1 MQLRVEVPAAVVAML
16 FVSGCTCGDALS
28 RGRSGELFAVDGNAA
43 VVSALDLDFG
53 AVVVGEAQV
62 LEFQLQNRG
71 AGALALVAP
80 EAASPFRLEVPASV
94 APGSL
99 VTAKAIFT
107 PDAAREFSSTIEL
120 VSPDA
125 LESARRVTL
134 RLRGTGTD
142 SRCAVVPSIDF
153 GVVSV
158 GSSRA
163 QLISLENPRPT
174 DVTAIVGQPT
184 GGDLGPFVREAPSRA
199 EVLIPPMG
207 RREVRLAFRPSSA
220 GRFLGS
226 VNVQPA
232 PACPAQ
238 LVTLVG
244 VAIDG
249 VISAT
254 PNPVL
259 FGFVPLT
266 RAANRTVSV
275 TNGTAQPLDVQLT
288 WPAGGEFSGPARVA
302 VPAFDAAT
310 FDAVFRPSMLG
321 NRAGSV
327 GLRAGNAPLVLQ
339 LRGAGGGPDID
350 VRPAIVNFG
359 RVPLF
364 TANTPPQ
371 TRRLQVLNVGTRATM
386 TTAERL
392 FLGRSGAAPYA
403 VLQLPD
409 GGAAPP
415 NLAVNVAATPP
426 YSDASG
432 LDARPG
438 EYVGLEVQLT
448 PVSAGPVE
456 AQLVVFSNDHDEPDV
471 RVPITANVVPLR
483 PCSLG
488 VLPSGQLQFGA
499 LTANVPSVRQ
509 VVLENRS
516 TTPGDVCLIS
526 ELALAPDSHAAFSLL
541 GGPVAERELLPG
553 ERWSVRLQ
561 ALTHGGGTGP
571 IAGTLTYSSSAPTPV
586 GSIQLVANLER
597 PCLTVSPIE
606 LDVGA
611 VNLGCSSGPRSFLIY
626 NSCSAPVDVQSVTVV
641 DAAGL
646 PANTPGCTA
655 PAGCPEVSLA
665 ALPMLPATLASGA
678 TPLAIAVRYQPVDV
692 GADTGAIA
700 ITSTARGQTTVQ
712 LVSVRSQ
719 GNASGDV
726 TEVFQGA
733 GIPRVDILFV
743 IDGSCSMSSKQASL
757 AANLPAFF
765 TRALAT
771 NVDYHLAVIVGQGPP
786 SVPTRGVFRSGPT
799 HPTPILTQGVA
810 DAEQQFGARIT
821 SIGAQGGNEECFQP
835 ALTALTPPLST
846 GSNAGFLRAGAQL
859 AIVCVTD
866 DSDYSPQPAAYYQAE
881 FLNLKQG
888 QSNDL
893 TVSAIAGYQQ
903 ACSATQLEDGRY
915 AAMTAA
921 TGGVREEICTADW
934 AQALGRLSLT
944 TFGQSGRYFLR
955 GSPDLSARPL
965 EVRVDGALISPTMGP
980 AHVWSYDA
988 VGNVISFAELF
999 RPPAGARIEVRYRPA
1014 CL

>member
-1 MQLRVEVPAAVVAML
+1 MQTRVEVLGAVALLLVG
-16 FVSGCTCGDALS
+16 GCTCGDALS
-28 RGRSGELFAVDGNAA
+28 RGRAGELFVVDGNGAIA
-43 VVSALDLDFG
+43 NELELDFG
-53 AVVVGEAQV
+53 AVVVGEPRV

-71 AGALALVAP
+71 ASALTLVAP
-80 EAASPFRLEVPASV
+80 EGASPFQLELPGSLA
-94 APGSL
+94 AGSL
-99 VTAKAIFT
+99 VTAKASFT
-107 PDAAREFSSTIEL
+107 PDALREFSATLEL

-125 LESARRVTL
+125 LESASRVTL
-134 RLRGTGTD
+134 RLRGSGTD
-142 SRCAVVPSIDF
+142 SRCTVVPSIDF

-158 GSSRA
+158 GSSRTQA
-163 QLISLENPRPT
+163 LWLENPRLT
-174 DVTAIVGQPT
+174 DVTALVGTPT
-184 GGDLGPFVREAPSRA
+184 GGDQGPFVRESPTRS
-199 EVLIPPMG
+199 ELLIPPMG
-207 RREVRLAFRPSSA
+207 RREVRLAFRPTSA
-220 GRFLGS
+220 AHFLGT

-232 PACPAQ
+232 PACPSQ
-238 LVTLVG
+238 LVHLTGHAIEG
-244 VAIDG
+244 VLAA
-249 VISAT
+249 S
-254 PNPVL
+254 PNPVV

-266 RAANRTVSV
+266 RSASRTVSV
-275 TNGTAQPLDVQLT
+275 TNGTGQPLEVQLT
-288 WPAGGEFSGPARVA
+288 WPASSEFSGPASVT
-302 VPAFDAAT
+302 VPAFDVAT
-310 FDAVFRPSMLG
+310 FEALFRPSMLG

-327 GLRAGNAPLVLQ
+327 GLRAGNTPLVVQ

-350 VRPAIVNFG
+350 LRPAMVNFG
-359 RVPLF
+359 RVPFF

-403 VLQLPD
+403 AIEARD
-409 GGAAPP
+409 GGAPP
-415 NLAVNVAATPP
+415 SNLAVSVAAMPP

-438 EYVGLEVQLT
+438 EFVGLEVQLT
-448 PVSAGPVE
+448 PVAAGPVD
-456 AQLVVFSNDHDEPDV
+456 AQLVVFSNDHDEPEL
-471 RVPITANVVPLR
+471 RVPITANVVPLP
-483 PCSLG
+483 PCALG

-499 LTANVPSVRQ
+499 LTPSVPIVRQ
-509 VVLENRS
+509 VIFENRS

-526 ELALAPDSHAAFSLL
+526 ELTLTPDSHAAFSLRD
-541 GGPVAERELLPG
+541 GPVSERELLPG
-553 ERWSVRLQ
+553 ERWSVQLQ
-561 ALTHGGGTGP
+561 ALTHGGGAGP
-571 IAGTLTYSSSAPTPV
+571 ITGTLSYSSSAATPS
-586 GSIQLVANLER
+586 GTLQLVASLER
-597 PCLTVSPIE
+597 PCLTISPIE

-611 VNLGCSSGPRSFLIY
+611 VNLGCSSGTRSFLIY
-626 NSCSAPVDVQSVTVV
+626 NSCSAPVGVQSVTIV

-646 PANTPGCTA
+646 PANAPGCASPT
-655 PAGCPEVSLA
+655 GCPELSIA
-665 ALPMLPATLASGA
+665 ALPQLPATLAPGA
-678 TPLAIAVRYQPVDV
+678 TPLVIGVRYQPVNV
-692 GADTGAIA
+692 GVDLGAIA
-700 ITSTARGQTTVQ
+700 VSSTVGGQSTTQ
-712 LVSVRSQ
+712 LVSVRGE

-733 GIPRVDILFV
+733 GIPRVDVLFV
-743 IDGSCSMSSKQASL
+743 IDGSCSMASKQASL
-757 AANLPAFF
+757 ASNLPAFF

-786 SVPTRGVFRSGPT
+786 SVPARGGFRSGPG
-799 HPTPILTQGVA
+799 HPTPILTQAVV

-846 GSNAGFLRAGAQL
+846 GSNAGFLRTGAQL

-888 QSNDL
+888 QPNDL

-903 ACSATQLEDGRY
+903 PCSATLLEDGRY

-955 GSPDLSARPL
+955 GSPDLAARPI
-965 EVRVDGALISPTMGP
+965 EVRVDGVVISPMMGP
-980 AHVWSYDA
+980 AQVWSYDA
-988 VGNVISFAELF
+988 VSNVVSFAELF
-999 RPPAGARIEVRYRPA
+999 RPPAGSRIEVRYRPA